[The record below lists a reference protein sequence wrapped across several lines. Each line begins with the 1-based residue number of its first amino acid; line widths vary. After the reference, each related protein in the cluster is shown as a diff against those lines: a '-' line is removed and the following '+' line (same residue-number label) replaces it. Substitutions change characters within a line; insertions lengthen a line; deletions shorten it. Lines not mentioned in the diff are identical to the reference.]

1 MAKPGFL
8 VCILLTTSLLS
19 PALSAAE
26 SSQWDSEE
34 QPWAQ
39 YGRNPEHDFTPPDHN
54 TESMSTIESPIINW
68 QAFDGAD
75 DVDSYS
81 SVIGNF
87 SQSITRPD
95 AALERCG
102 FHSLFAVMTRTVGDS
117 DTGDRHLS
125 IIDGDSAKVAWDVNL
140 GSALRIRAT
149 PIIIDVDGDGMNE
162 IIVVYDTDS
171 ALNVDVWSP
180 RLTCE
185 ESGWVS
191 NDNVNQKLWT
201 WTDNDLRLSAPSPHL
216 PVSQVGH
223 RAYTQPLLADLSMD
237 GSPEL
242 VLAGVNQNTDYPT
255 VVAIPLVLQGPPETN
270 WEVTLD
276 RGTHPSDPSFAAL
289 DDSTGCVVLTTINA
303 NSGSMWLWKI
313 DGSSGSLDW
322 DSVSISGTDSDN
334 DAPRLK
340 LPGPVVTQL
349 DSDAAPEMIVTLPSD
364 TNGRDNGYGAQFVG
378 FELTST
384 DEIFRFR
391 AQNGYAD
398 AMPTPVDTDE
408 DGITDRLCWVTW
420 YSTSSVSF
428 NREGMVGCHDLTLD
442 PPLKEWV
449 KVMNRGNSGND
460 NDEIAASPVI
470 VLDLDGQDP
479 HEVIVGFGRRVFA
492 FDGNSGAPAD
502 INSAWSSP
510 IDTNHRMWSAPA
522 VADLDGDGYLDILW
536 GDTLI
541 SESLPDLAPLADGR
555 GIGFS
560 PVDPDPGEEL
570 TVSGLFSNI
579 GTISTE
585 DPVDAVLLRNGQEI
599 ARHRVEIAEPV
610 SPSGEGG
617 PVTFSVEITAELG
630 EHTFS
635 LVLDPNQNITQ
646 TRYDNDQVSVNL
658 SVVEPFVSQISTPS
672 EVTRVQPGQTEPI
685 EIQLTSTGSRTG
697 TWTLSADDS
706 NLDEDW
712 TFSLMQ
718 GYSYQQTLERDT
730 PVSLVFEAGV
740 PNDALGGESG
750 IVTLTLTLDD
760 DPSIYATVA
769 LPIEVFRTRGLA
781 MEGPSGLSIS
791 EGGGRLNHDAKAWVR
806 IENLGN
812 APESTSSIDFSASSW
827 GTSPR
832 LVDQQGSEVVDLEL
846 QPGESVEMYITLQVA
861 KVTSTTFDLTICI
874 GYGDEQIC
882 EIQIIVMH
890 AWEVSSPQPHIRTIP
905 ATTLSWPLEVDLQG
919 NDNITWTLTGSGM
932 VNEGWVWTF
941 GGDFS
946 IDGQTIV
953 ASGTSLATGWINLSL
968 PENTPPNRH
977 FFNLSANNLETHNL
991 NISLHVLQ
999 VFRSQAAVVSPTSPA
1014 TLNVSEATK
1023 IILKLENPGNGE
1035 DTFTL
1040 TGQSLAGNLSS
1051 APNVAFDIPEPT
1063 KTLSAGAYTFMPIWV
1078 TLASEI
1084 PARENFPLQ
1093 FTWTSVNDE
1102 DASYV
1107 ANLTV
1112 QARPDHRW
1120 ELDIAEGY
1128 DFEVIPGE
1136 TLSFALTAKNIGN
1149 AEDNITIISQFEHE
1163 RNIEDLSS
1171 WDEFTIQT
1179 TALQV
1184 NQSQILEF
1192 QIQVPSTSWAF
1203 GKTYLNLSVYSD
1215 SLLLEEKI
1223 SLTFDI
1229 SEIAG
1234 WRFNLSNASLE
1245 VPPEGGNITLIVEQR
1260 GNSPSSPWFTKAG
1273 EGWNVTLPKNGTVVK
1288 PGEQTLVTFFATPP
1302 ERSLAGEIGVVRIRI
1317 SNGDGAGQVVEEVPL
1332 RVGTAPKIEIGN
1344 AGYWYVNENGGMPTA
1359 WIHNQGNDIAV
1370 LEIQLSASPDGW
1382 TTSGSASLVLSPGEI
1397 KGIPIEL
1404 FANTDWDKSGF
1415 GMTISITHPLLGTTD
1430 WPIQIRHANVTFA
1443 SSPVISG
1450 YQTSVKSIE
1459 LHNPNSISASVE
1471 KGTLSGNSW
1480 MITLDNLRENISLTA
1495 GDDLLTLHA
1504 DGRNIPAHSAQCTL
1518 LSPDT
1523 EKLGLEAISENWVS
1537 CFIEASED
1545 SEAQINLILRS
1556 SRGELLQQSTIELLA
1571 GKNRTVNLSFVN
1583 WDPAPGS
1590 VDVIYEVSDSL
1601 GIQLSS
1607 GQTTLMSRESGW
1619 NIGVATFSIDSESI
1633 TVGISRLNQGLIQSG
1648 ICSLIIEEVDGAWEY
1663 TAYVDISG
1671 STYAPI
1677 IRIDRPESITEGTT
1691 LKATIGCMAPY
1702 DIDDDN
1708 TDDSMTKVAGLV
1720 DDVAS
1725 QSYDVAIGL
1734 GLGTLLVIGAWFA
1747 GIIGSASSVKNRDK
1761 REKPNSPKGET
1772 PEEKVIPDLEEE
1784 DEFTFIDED
1793 DISFEDDEDEPVV
1806 VETKEE
1812 EMPTQESTKSA
1823 SASGR
1828 LSALRQEMTSD
1839 DDSPQEQKPVDDLES
1854 RMNKFFADK

>member
-1 MAKPGFL
+1 
-8 VCILLTTSLLS
+8 
-19 PALSAAE
+19 
-26 SSQWDSEE
+26 
-34 QPWAQ
+34 
-39 YGRNPEHDFTPPDHN
+39 
-54 TESMSTIESPIINW
+54 
-68 QAFDGAD
+68 
-75 DVDSYS
+75 
-81 SVIGNF
+81 
-87 SQSITRPD
+87 
-95 AALERCG
+95 
-102 FHSLFAVMTRTVGDS
+102 
-117 DTGDRHLS
+117 
-125 IIDGDSAKVAWDVNL
+125 
-140 GSALRIRAT
+140 
-149 PIIIDVDGDGMNE
+149 
-162 IIVVYDTDS
+162 
-171 ALNVDVWSP
+171 
-180 RLTCE
+180 
-185 ESGWVS
+185 
-191 NDNVNQKLWT
+191 
-201 WTDNDLRLSAPSPHL
+201 
-216 PVSQVGH
+216 
-223 RAYTQPLLADLSMD
+223 
-237 GSPEL
+237 
-242 VLAGVNQNTDYPT
+242 
-255 VVAIPLVLQGPPETN
+255 
-270 WEVTLD
+270 
-276 RGTHPSDPSFAAL
+276 
-289 DDSTGCVVLTTINA
+289 
-303 NSGSMWLWKI
+303 
-313 DGSSGSLDW
+313 
-322 DSVSISGTDSDN
+322 
-334 DAPRLK
+334 
-340 LPGPVVTQL
+340 
-349 DSDAAPEMIVTLPSD
+349 
-364 TNGRDNGYGAQFVG
+364 
-378 FELTST
+378 
-384 DEIFRFR
+384 
-391 AQNGYAD
+391 
-398 AMPTPVDTDE
+398 
-408 DGITDRLCWVTW
+408 
-420 YSTSSVSF
+420 
-428 NREGMVGCHDLTLD
+428 
-442 PPLKEWV
+442 
-449 KVMNRGNSGND
+449 
-460 NDEIAASPVI
+460 
-470 VLDLDGQDP
+470 
-479 HEVIVGFGRRVFA
+479 
-492 FDGNSGAPAD
+492 
-502 INSAWSSP
+502 
-510 IDTNHRMWSAPA
+510 
-522 VADLDGDGYLDILW
+522 
-536 GDTLI
+536 
-541 SESLPDLAPLADGR
+541 
-555 GIGFS
+555 
-560 PVDPDPGEEL
+560 
-570 TVSGLFSNI
+570 
-579 GTISTE
+579 
-585 DPVDAVLLRNGQEI
+585 
-599 ARHRVEIAEPV
+599 
-610 SPSGEGG
+610 
-617 PVTFSVEITAELG
+617 
-630 EHTFS
+630 
-635 LVLDPNQNITQ
+635 
-646 TRYDNDQVSVNL
+646 
-658 SVVEPFVSQISTPS
+658 
-672 EVTRVQPGQTEPI
+672 
-685 EIQLTSTGSRTG
+685 
-697 TWTLSADDS
+697 
-706 NLDEDW
+706 
-712 TFSLMQ
+712 
-718 GYSYQQTLERDT
+718 
-730 PVSLVFEAGV
+730 
-740 PNDALGGESG
+740 
-750 IVTLTLTLDD
+750 
-760 DPSIYATVA
+760 
-769 LPIEVFRTRGLA
+769 
-781 MEGPSGLSIS
+781 
-791 EGGGRLNHDAKAWVR
+791 
-806 IENLGN
+806 
-812 APESTSSIDFSASSW
+812 
-827 GTSPR
+827 
-832 LVDQQGSEVVDLEL
+832 
-846 QPGESVEMYITLQVA
+846 
-861 KVTSTTFDLTICI
+861 
-874 GYGDEQIC
+874 
-882 EIQIIVMH
+882 
-890 AWEVSSPQPHIRTIP
+890 
-905 ATTLSWPLEVDLQG
+905 
-919 NDNITWTLTGSGM
+919 
-932 VNEGWVWTF
+932 
-941 GGDFS
+941 
-946 IDGQTIV
+946 
-953 ASGTSLATGWINLSL
+953 
-968 PENTPPNRH
+968 
-977 FFNLSANNLETHNL
+977 
-991 NISLHVLQ
+991 
-999 VFRSQAAVVSPTSPA
+999 
-1014 TLNVSEATK
+1014 
-1023 IILKLENPGNGE
+1023 
-1035 DTFTL
+1035 
-1040 TGQSLAGNLSS
+1040 
-1051 APNVAFDIPEPT
+1051 
-1063 KTLSAGAYTFMPIWV
+1063 MPIWV

-1120 ELDIAEGY
+1120 ELDIAQGY
-1128 DFEVIPGE
+1128 AFDVIPGE

-1149 AEDNITIISQFEHE
+1149 AEDNITISSQFEHE
-1163 RNIEDLSS
+1163 RNIEDLSN

-1179 TALQV
+1179 SALQV

-1192 QIQVPSTSWAF
+1192 QIQIPSTSWAF

-1344 AGYWYVNENGGMPTA
+1344 AGYWYVNENGGMPAA

-1370 LEIQLSASPDGW
+1370 LEIQLSATPDGW
-1382 TTSGSASLVLSPGEI
+1382 TTSGTASLVLSPGEI
-1397 KGIPIEL
+1397 KGIPMEL

-1459 LHNPNSISASVE
+1459 LHNPDSISASVE

-1590 VDVIYEVSDSL
+1590 VDIIYEVSDSL

-1633 TVGISRLNQGLIQSG
+1633 TVGISRLNQGLVQSG
-1648 ICSLIIEEVDGAWEY
+1648 ICSLIIEEVDGSWEY

-1702 DIDDDN
+1702 DIDDDG

-1725 QSYDVAIGL
+1725 QSYDVAIGV

-1747 GIIGSASSVKNRDK
+1747 GIIGSASSVQNRDK
-1761 REKPNSPKGET
+1761 KENTKSPKGET

-1806 VETKEE
+1806 IETREE

>member
-1 MAKPGFL
+1 
-8 VCILLTTSLLS
+8 
-19 PALSAAE
+19 
-26 SSQWDSEE
+26 
-34 QPWAQ
+34 
-39 YGRNPEHDFTPPDHN
+39 
-54 TESMSTIESPIINW
+54 
-68 QAFDGAD
+68 
-75 DVDSYS
+75 
-81 SVIGNF
+81 
-87 SQSITRPD
+87 
-95 AALERCG
+95 
-102 FHSLFAVMTRTVGDS
+102 
-117 DTGDRHLS
+117 
-125 IIDGDSAKVAWDVNL
+125 
-140 GSALRIRAT
+140 
-149 PIIIDVDGDGMNE
+149 
-162 IIVVYDTDS
+162 
-171 ALNVDVWSP
+171 
-180 RLTCE
+180 
-185 ESGWVS
+185 
-191 NDNVNQKLWT
+191 
-201 WTDNDLRLSAPSPHL
+201 
-216 PVSQVGH
+216 
-223 RAYTQPLLADLSMD
+223 
-237 GSPEL
+237 
-242 VLAGVNQNTDYPT
+242 
-255 VVAIPLVLQGPPETN
+255 
-270 WEVTLD
+270 
-276 RGTHPSDPSFAAL
+276 
-289 DDSTGCVVLTTINA
+289 
-303 NSGSMWLWKI
+303 
-313 DGSSGSLDW
+313 
-322 DSVSISGTDSDN
+322 
-334 DAPRLK
+334 
-340 LPGPVVTQL
+340 
-349 DSDAAPEMIVTLPSD
+349 
-364 TNGRDNGYGAQFVG
+364 
-378 FELTST
+378 
-384 DEIFRFR
+384 
-391 AQNGYAD
+391 
-398 AMPTPVDTDE
+398 
-408 DGITDRLCWVTW
+408 
-420 YSTSSVSF
+420 
-428 NREGMVGCHDLTLD
+428 
-442 PPLKEWV
+442 
-449 KVMNRGNSGND
+449 
-460 NDEIAASPVI
+460 
-470 VLDLDGQDP
+470 
-479 HEVIVGFGRRVFA
+479 
-492 FDGNSGAPAD
+492 
-502 INSAWSSP
+502 
-510 IDTNHRMWSAPA
+510 
-522 VADLDGDGYLDILW
+522 
-536 GDTLI
+536 
-541 SESLPDLAPLADGR
+541 
-555 GIGFS
+555 
-560 PVDPDPGEEL
+560 
-570 TVSGLFSNI
+570 
-579 GTISTE
+579 
-585 DPVDAVLLRNGQEI
+585 
-599 ARHRVEIAEPV
+599 
-610 SPSGEGG
+610 
-617 PVTFSVEITAELG
+617 
-630 EHTFS
+630 
-635 LVLDPNQNITQ
+635 
-646 TRYDNDQVSVNL
+646 
-658 SVVEPFVSQISTPS
+658 
-672 EVTRVQPGQTEPI
+672 
-685 EIQLTSTGSRTG
+685 
-697 TWTLSADDS
+697 
-706 NLDEDW
+706 
-712 TFSLMQ
+712 MQ

-874 GYGDEQIC
+874 GYGEEQIC

-1370 LEIQLSASPDGW
+1370 LEIQLSPSPDGW
-1382 TTSGSASLVLSPGEI
+1382 TTSGTASLVLSPGEI

-1571 GKNRTVNLSFVN
+1571 GKNRTVNLSFIN

-1590 VDVIYEVSDSL
+1590 VDITYEVSDSL
-1601 GIQLSS
+1601 GIQLAS

-1633 TVGISRLNQGLIQSG
+1633 TVGISRLNQGLVQSG
-1648 ICSLIIEEVDGAWEY
+1648 ICSLIIEEVDGTWEY

-1793 DISFEDDEDEPVV
+1793 DFSFEDDEDEPVV